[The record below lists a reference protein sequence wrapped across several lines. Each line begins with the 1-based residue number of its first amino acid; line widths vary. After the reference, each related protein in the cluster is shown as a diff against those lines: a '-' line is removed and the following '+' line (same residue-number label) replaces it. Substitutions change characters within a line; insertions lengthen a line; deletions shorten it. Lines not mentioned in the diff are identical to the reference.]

1 MISYILLIVSIIGVM
16 FSYLILIINKVM
28 VSKKH
33 VDNYTGFDI
42 AKEVTTNYDVIN
54 IVSSSDIVSSE
65 YDIKRNII
73 RLNSKNY
80 DGNSYID
87 IAVSALL
94 AGISLVNNESSSY
107 FKFSS
112 IFKKI
117 RSISLV
123 PLVMVILSY
132 FISNI
137 GDAKIG
143 IILFSLLLVYQ
154 YMRYQIVVSANEFIE
169 NNLDKNIYDMIKNI
183 IYGYINFYKVSFIVS
198 LVMLLR
204 LVVIILAI

>member
-28 VSKKH
+28 VTKKH

-80 DGNSYID
+80 DGNSYLD